1 MSKSTINNLNTV
13 GNADIL
19 DCIITEKHLKIVDAD
34 GLCLNCGVED
44 PPESEE
50 SHDDMVDDDLPIKT
64 VEVTSEEYFADPRAI
79 TQLAEKVGRVIVR
92 DIMRDGQG
100 IKRLTINSNRSSE
113 LLLGKEGSDD

>member
-1 MSKSTINNLNTV
+1 MSKSTINDLNTV
-13 GNADIL
+13 GNADFL

-50 SHDDMVDDDLPIKT
+50 SHDDMVDNGVPIKT
-64 VEVTSEEYFADPRAI
+64 VEVTSEEYFASPRAV
-79 TQLAEKVGRVIVR
+79 TQLAEKVGRVVISDKR
-92 DIMRDGQG
+92 G

-113 LLLGKEGSDD
+113 LLLDKEGK